1 MTPKTTKEFWS
12 LWINNATEY
21 ALDLWQR
28 SVLFCDIQRQRGNN
42 YLDHINAGKPPVL
55 IFDYETILD
64 GCDFKTCP
72 VNYSLVRVIHN
83 ETWEID
89 KNKSPVVVI
98 DPRAGHGP
106 GIGGSKKNSQVGI
119 AMQKGHPTYYI
130 LFGPEPIPGQ
140 TIENIERAE
149 VIFLKEVAKR
159 HPEGGAPVVIGNCQG
174 GWAAALIGA
183 DHPDLT
189 GTIIL
194 AGSPMS
200 YWAGTTG
207 KNPMRYKGG
216 LCGGAWLTSLMSDL
230 GNGKFDGA
238 NLVAGF
244 EDLNPAN
251 TYWTKQ
257 YHLFS
262 HIDTE
267 AERYLSFEKW
277 WGGFYFMTTEE
288 IHFIIENLFIGNKLE
303 QGQVKLNNEKKID
316 LTNINAPIIVFSSKG
331 DNITPPQQALNWIDE
346 VYGSVEEIKRQQKVL
361 IYLIHEQVGHLG
373 IFVSSKVASKEHRGI
388 IDTLDEVK
396 HLSPG
401 LYEMKIENCNQELQ
415 HSNHTVHFEERTLQ
429 DILALGNGRED
440 EKYFQN
446 VKTISSFNDSI
457 YRIWLSP
464 WVKTCSNEFTAQ
476 WIRQLHP
483 LRTQRYMIS
492 DFNPMLS
499 PIKTMVPFIKKNRK
513 LISNENVFSTIEKNI
528 SNTMINSLNFYRDM
542 RDEAIEVTFFSI
554 YSNPF
559 LESMLK
565 IYGLD

>member
-200 YWAGTTG
+200 YWTGTTG